1 MSMGVKG
8 NRGQET
14 GDICGARALTIQ
26 DLADKSKSACLEDPS
41 SYYSLHDLHKNDE
54 LYKIIRRVVSGQVDE
69 MFTMFY
75 LYNVN
80 ASVDCELVVHT
91 YNAYKASGV
100 GGAVVGGGAK

>member
-1 MSMGVKG
+1 M
-8 NRGQET
+8 
-14 GDICGARALTIQ
+14 
-26 DLADKSKSACLEDPS
+26 
-41 SYYSLHDLHKNDE
+41 
-54 LYKIIRRVVSGQVDE
+54 SGQVDE